1 MVRYLARV
9 NELIIYD
16 WKFNGGWAGLGK
28 EGRAGFMPAL

>member
-16 WKFNGGWAGLGK
+16 WKFNGGQVLCLPF
-28 EGRAGFMPAL
+28 EV